1 MIPRKILHGKI
12 SVIQDDPGKE
22 SGEGLSTWMVSRE
35 EDAIRQQG
43 DASDGSLL
51 GDRLRQ
57 PTLVDMNG
65 SSSFDESSSICFG
78 TNYLV

>member
-35 EDAIRQQG
+35 EDAIRQQE
-43 DASDGSLL
+43 DASDGVPYWETDL
-51 GDRLRQ
+51 GNQLWW
-57 PTLVDMNG
+57 T
-65 SSSFDESSSICFG
+65 
-78 TNYLV
+78 